1 MRGLVLSLCL
11 LVVVQGCASGTY
23 SKCPQAARSPFILV
37 SDVDDTV
44 KVTHTRN
51 PLAALKNGLAGELG
65 FAGMPELYREL
76 LSKAAD
82 GRLEFVSGAPSL
94 VPVRRKVA
102 KLLDDARYPC
112 YRLALRP
119 SLFQGIGDFK
129 EEYLR
134 EAHSTADEG
143 FILIGDDTQSDPKV
157 YADFLKEKG
166 DKVLAVYIHRIT
178 GDPKDLQSLP
188 PDSLFVTAYDIAL
201 REYKKG
207 RLEEAQ
213 AAAVG
218 EAVLHSEGRAFL
230 PKFQKC
236 PDLKEEL
243 QTPALSERL
252 AGLQR
257 DIEARIREVCSKR
270 EPDQREKQH

>member
-1 MRGLVLSLCL
+1 L
-11 LVVVQGCASGTY
+11 
-23 SKCPQAARSPFILV
+23 
-37 SDVDDTV
+37 
-44 KVTHTRN
+44 
-51 PLAALKNGLAGELG
+51 
-65 FAGMPELYREL
+65 
-76 LSKAAD
+76 
-82 GRLEFVSGAPSL
+82 
-94 VPVRRKVA
+94 PVRKKVV
-102 KLLDDARYPC
+102 KLLDKAGYPC

-119 SLFQGIGDFK
+119 SLSQKPGDFK
-129 EEYLR
+129 EQYLR
-134 EAHSTADEG
+134 KAYGAAGDE

-166 DKVLAVYIHRIT
+166 AKVLAVYIHRIT
-178 GDPKDLQSLP
+178 GDPKDLQDLP

-218 EAVLHSEGRAFL
+218 EAVFRSEGRAFL

-236 PDLKEEL
+236 PDPKDEL
-243 QTPALSERL
+243 QIPDLPERL

-257 DIEARIREVCSKR
+257 DVLAKIREVCSKR
-270 EPDQREKQH
+270 ERTNARNSTDHAHSSP